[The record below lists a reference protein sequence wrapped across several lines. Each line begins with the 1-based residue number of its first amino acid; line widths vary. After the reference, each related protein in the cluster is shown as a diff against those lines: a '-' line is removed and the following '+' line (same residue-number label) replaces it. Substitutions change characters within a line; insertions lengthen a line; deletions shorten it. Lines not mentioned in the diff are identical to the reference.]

1 MSDTKE
7 KIFNV
12 IRWLAFLP
20 LMALLFVIGYAGG
33 ADISEFMRKTFGIK
47 IYILLLHVWLPG
59 VLMIVGARLL
69 VPKHKKLA
77 TWLAIILWLL
87 VIIEIS
93 VLTYHVA
100 LEHQA
105 LYQMHLDAQQQQI
118 P

>member
-33 ADISEFMRKTFGIK
+33 AHISDFVLKTFGLDL
-47 IYILLLHVWLPG
+47 YVSLLHVWLPG
-59 VLMIVGARLL
+59 VLMVIGARVLM
-69 VPKHKKLA
+69 PKHKKLA

-87 VIIEIS
+87 VVIELS
-93 VLTYHVA
+93 VLTYHIA
-100 LEHQA
+100 LEHQSM
-105 LYQMHLDAQQQQI
+105 YQTHLDAQQQQI